1 MDELTVERKG
11 NVEVITLNRPEVMN
25 ALTYDMV
32 QGLGDLFEAAQ
43 ADDGIRAVL
52 LTGAG
57 KAFSTGAD
65 LTGRGS
71 ARKDAHTPL
80 GMRISTFGY
89 SRMVSAIWAL
99 EKPVVCAVNGTAA
112 GASCNLAL
120 SCDLVMAADTAK
132 FIQVFVRR
140 GLIPDGGGTYFLPRL
155 VGLPRAKQLMLLGED
170 LPASRA
176 LEWGLIYDVV
186 PADKL
191 MDEAMK
197 TAQRLAC
204 GPTRAIGMT
213 KSMLNRSLESDL
225 AAALE
230 REASLQGI
238 AAGTGDFIEGV
249 MSFLEKRPPEFKGQ

>member
-1 MDELTVERKG
+1 M
-11 NVEVITLNRPEVMN
+11 M
-25 ALTYDMV
+25 
-32 QGLGDLFEAAQ
+32 
-43 ADDGIRAVL
+43 
-52 LTGAG
+52 
-57 KAFSTGAD
+57 
-65 LTGRGS
+65 
-71 ARKDAHTPL
+71 
-80 GMRISTFGY
+80 
-89 SRMVSAIWAL
+89 
-99 EKPVVCAVNGTAA
+99 
-112 GASCNLAL
+112 
-120 SCDLVMAADTAK
+120 
-132 FIQVFVRR
+132 
-140 GLIPDGGGTYFLPRL
+140 
-155 VGLPRAKQLMLLGED
+155 LGED

-176 LEWGLIYDVV
+176 LEWGLIYDIVA
-186 PADKL
+186 ADKL

>member
-1 MDELTVERKG
+1 MTASAR
-11 NVEVITLNRPEVMN
+11 
-25 ALTYDMV
+25 
-32 QGLGDLFEAAQ
+32 FS
-43 ADDGIRAVL
+43 
-52 LTGAG
+52 TGAG
-57 KAFSTGAD
+57 RVFSTGAD

-89 SRMVSAIWAL
+89 SRMVNAIWAL

-140 GLIPDGGGTYFLPRL
+140 GLIPDGGGTYILPRL
-155 VGLPRAKQLMLLGED
+155 VGLPRAKQLMMLGED
-170 LPASRA
+170 LPAAQA
-176 LEWGLIYDVV
+176 LAMGLIYNVV
-186 PADKL
+186 PAEKL
-191 MDEAMK
+191 MEEAMAL
-197 TAQRLAC
+197 AQRLAC

-213 KSMLNRSLESDL
+213 KGMLNRSLESDL

-249 MSFLEKRPPEFKGQ
+249 MSFLEKRPPAFKGR

>member
-1 MDELTVERKG
+1 MTASAR
-11 NVEVITLNRPEVMN
+11 
-25 ALTYDMV
+25 
-32 QGLGDLFEAAQ
+32 FS
-43 ADDGIRAVL
+43 
-52 LTGAG
+52 TGAG
-57 KAFSTGAD
+57 RVFSTGAD

-89 SRMVSAIWAL
+89 SRMVNAIWAL
-99 EKPVVCAVNGTAA
+99 EKPVVCAVNGAAA
-112 GASCNLAL
+112 GAGCNLVL

-140 GLIPDGGGTYFLPRL
+140 RLIPDGGGACFLPRL
-155 VGLPRAKQLMLLGED
+155 VGLLRAKQLMMLGED

-176 LEWGLIYDVV
+176 LEWGLIYDIVA
-186 PADKL
+186 ADKL

-213 KSMLNRSLESDL
+213 KSMLKM
-225 AAALE
+225 
-230 REASLQGI
+230 REL
-238 AAGTGDFIEGV
+238 
-249 MSFLEKRPPEFKGQ
+249 

>member
-1 MDELTVERKG
+1 
-11 NVEVITLNRPEVMN
+11 
-25 ALTYDMV
+25 
-32 QGLGDLFEAAQ
+32 
-43 ADDGIRAVL
+43 
-52 LTGAG
+52 
-57 KAFSTGAD
+57 
-65 LTGRGS
+65 
-71 ARKDAHTPL
+71 
-80 GMRISTFGY
+80 MRISTFGF
-89 SRMVSAIWAL
+89 SRMVNAIWAL
-99 EKPVVCAVNGTAA
+99 EKPVVCAVNGAAA
-112 GASCNLAL
+112 GAGCNLVL

-140 GLIPDGGGTYFLPRL
+140 RLIPDGGGACFLPRL
-155 VGLPRAKQLMLLGED
+155 VGLLRAKQLMMLGED

-197 TAQRLAC
+197 MAQRLAC

>member
-1 MDELTVERKG
+1 MGELTVERKG

-25 ALTYDMV
+25 ALTFDMV

-43 ADDGIRAVL
+43 ADDDIRALV

-65 LTGRGS
+65 LTGKGS

-89 SRMVSAIWAL
+89 SRMVNAIWSL

-120 SCDLVMAADTAK
+120 SCDLVLAADTAK

-176 LEWGLIYDVV
+176 LEWGLIYSVV

-191 MDEAMK
+191 MDEAMEM
-197 TAQRLAC
+197 AERLAA
-204 GPTRAIGMT
+204 GPTRAIGMI

-249 MSFLEKRPPEFKGQ
+249 MSFLEKRPPAFKGR